1 MRAGRLRNKV
11 AIQKVTETV
20 DSFGSF
26 TESWSTYST
35 VWAEI
40 DPPKG
45 REYFA
50 AGQKQAE
57 ITTRIRIRYLSGITP
72 KMRVL
77 FGSRIFKINSIV
89 DPDERHIEQILMCVE
104 EIND

>member
-1 MRAGRLRNKV
+1 MRAGRLRY
-11 AIQKVTETV
+11 KVTIQEVAETT
-20 DSFGSF
+20 DSYGSF
-26 TESWSTYST
+26 TESWTTYGT

-57 ITTRIRIRYLSGITP
+57 VTTRIRIRYLSGVTP

-77 FGSRIFKINSIV
+77 FGSRILKINSVI
-89 DPDERHIEQILMCVE
+89 DTDERNIEQILMCVE
-104 EIND
+104 DIES